1 MVIAIAMASH
11 KKSRVYLSL
20 EKKVEIIKHT
30 QSNSGLSLRS
40 LEILFGCGKTQI
52 GKILK
57 NKESILASYQSNA
70 AGSRVHT
77 ISKARN
83 SEYSEIN
90 DALYKWFVLARSK
103 NIPVGGP
110 QLIEKAK
117 MIATTLGKPEFKG
130 SQGWLEKWKKR
141 FAIKQLKIGGES
153 GEVQGETVDSWKER
167 LPEIVQGYSKDN
179 IWNMD
184 ETGCSF
190 VLFLTEVLP
199 KRVGVARE
207 GRNPSRGSPSLCLSL
222 LQVTKRSQYSSG
234 CQRIRGAYVG
244 LTSLAYLFH
253 TTVRVRH
260 GCLEKPLKISS
271 ISLTDACSSPTE
283 IFFC

>member
-1 MVIAIAMASH
+1 MVIAADMATQ
-11 KKSRVYLSL
+11 KKSRVYLFL

-30 QSNSGLSLRS
+30 QSNPGLSLRS
-40 LEILFGCGKTQI
+40 LEIIFGCGKTQI

-70 AGSRVHT
+70 SGSRVHT

-103 NIPVGGP
+103 NIPVGGQ

-117 MIATTLGKPEFKG
+117 MIAATLGKPEFKG

-141 FAIKQLKIGGES
+141 FAIKELKICGES

-179 IWNMD
+179 I
-184 ETGCSF
+184 
-190 VLFLTEVLP
+190 
-199 KRVGVARE
+199 
-207 GRNPSRGSPSLCLSL
+207 
-222 LQVTKRSQYSSG
+222 
-234 CQRIRGAYVG
+234 
-244 LTSLAYLFH
+244 
-253 TTVRVRH
+253 
-260 GCLEKPLKISS
+260 
-271 ISLTDACSSPTE
+271 
-283 IFFC
+283 

>member
-1 MVIAIAMASH
+1 MVIAIAIAMASH

-30 QSNSGLSLRS
+30 QSNPGLSLRS

-70 AGSRVHT
+70 SGSRVHT

-117 MIATTLGKPEFKG
+117 MIAATLGKPEFKG

-141 FAIKQLKIGGES
+141 FAIKQLKICGES

-167 LPEIVQGYSKDN
+167 LGGGSRI
-179 IWNMD
+179 
-184 ETGCSF
+184 F
-190 VLFLTEVLP
+190 
-199 KRVGVARE
+199 E
-207 GRNPSRGSPSLCLSL
+207 GGLSL
-222 LQVTKRSQYSSG
+222 RVLVPRSKPSG
-234 CQRIRGAYVG
+234 NE
-244 LTSLAYLFH
+244 TEHS
-253 TTVRVRH
+253 T
-260 GCLEKPLKISS
+260 LEKPGTTMESS
-271 ISLTDACSSPTE
+271 RLTV
-283 IFFC
+283 